1 MPAVQPGATYS
12 VSTAV
17 QPGATYSVSTDDAFL
32 LGILL
37 YDGLFGK
44 KNRWNFQN

>member
-12 VSTAV
+12 VC
-17 QPGATYSVSTDDAFL
+17 TDDAFL

-37 YDGLFGK
+37 YDGLFGGK
-44 KNRWNFQN
+44 KQVEFSEQHFETWNILLLP

>member
-12 VSTAV
+12 VC
-17 QPGATYSVSTDDAFL
+17 TDDAFL

-37 YDGLFGK
+37 YDGLFGGK
-44 KNRWNFQN
+44 KQVEFSELGMP